1 MATPIPP
8 RKSTS
13 LTDATLSTAADQLVK
28 SARQT
33 EGRSISDALLDIARR
48 QRVKILEL
56 EGQLAALEVTFTK
69 RFGAKP

>member
-1 MATPIPP
+1 MLSRMLAL
-8 RKSTS
+8 STNI
-13 LTDATLSTAADQLVK
+13 AALSTAADQLVK